1 MILTVRKYRK
11 VSPILLFLL
20 TSADISLDN
29 IFQNIVIFREF
40 LRQFEKKKLF
50 FEVFNEIFRIFQV
63 LKGDYVDFIN

>member
-20 TSADISLDN
+20 TSADISLNN
-29 IFQNIVIFREF
+29 IFQNIVIFRKF

>member
-11 VSPILLFLL
+11 VSPIFLFLL

>member
-40 LRQFEKKKLF
+40 LRQFEKKNLF

-63 LKGDYVDFIN
+63 LKGNYVDFIS

>member
-29 IFQNIVIFREF
+29 IFQNIVIFRKF

>member
-63 LKGDYVDFIN
+63 LKGDYVNFIN